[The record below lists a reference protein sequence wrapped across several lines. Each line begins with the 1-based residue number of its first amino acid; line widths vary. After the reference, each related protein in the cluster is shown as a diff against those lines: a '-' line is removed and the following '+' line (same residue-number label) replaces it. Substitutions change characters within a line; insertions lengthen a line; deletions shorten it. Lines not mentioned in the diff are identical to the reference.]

1 MISEFKYCNKFRR
14 EERTNV
20 HTCAY
25 TFFIGYV
32 IILVTIIREIAKVR
46 LLGRR
51 KRLSFTNFSIIDV
64 LFKRSPRKEK
74 AKKEFKLHSE
84 CQPAGDQPQDIEA
97 LVKGFREGNQFE
109 TLLGVTGFGKTFTMA
124 KVSQQLQKPT
134 LIIAH
139 NKTLAA
145 QLYSEFKE
153 FFPKNAAEYFVS
165 YYEMSYQPLLIGVV

>member
-1 MISEFKYCNKFRR
+1 MERMDEIMPYGQYGLVTFIRKGAVRSLSLIHIS
-14 EERTNV
+14 
-20 HTCAY
+20 CAY

-97 LVKGFREGNQFE
+97 LVKGFRERC
-109 TLLGVTGFGKTFTMA
+109 V
-124 KVSQQLQKPT
+124 
-134 LIIAH
+134 
-139 NKTLAA
+139 
-145 QLYSEFKE
+145 
-153 FFPKNAAEYFVS
+153 
-165 YYEMSYQPLLIGVV
+165 